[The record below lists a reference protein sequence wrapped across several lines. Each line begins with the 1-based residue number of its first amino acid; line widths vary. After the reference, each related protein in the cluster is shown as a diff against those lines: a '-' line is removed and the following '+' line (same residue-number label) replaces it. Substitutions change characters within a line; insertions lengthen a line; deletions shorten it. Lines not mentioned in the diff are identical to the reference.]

1 MIKKFNDFINEG
13 FWKDSIK
20 RAKRDVLR
28 LEDIDNTNLNELKT
42 SNFYLFDDTLFAD
55 DDLILKNEKKTNL
68 FNREQIQRL
77 LKIAKQDGWRLPTYD
92 EICNNLLDEN
102 GKLDSRV
109 YSETIIHHNPTG
121 GEIRIYDFNSVKT
134 ACILISFPRTDMLPV
149 PYWLE
154 DGEMYIGY
162 KGTKRKSID
171 IKISKEITDT
181 PKRIKL
187 IKQV

>member
-1 MIKKFNDFINEG
+1 MRKLSEINEG
-13 FWKDSIK
+13 LWKSSINK
-20 RAKRDVLR
+20 AKQNGLR
-28 LEDIDNTNLNELKT
+28 LEDIDDTNIDNLNP
-42 SNFYLFDDTLFAD
+42 SNFYLFDDMCFAD
-55 DDLILKNEKKTNL
+55 EDLILNDEKKIRL
-68 FNREQIQRL
+68 FNRVQMERL

-92 EICNNLLDEN
+92 EICKNLLDEK

-109 YSETIIHHNPTG
+109 YSETIIYRNPTG
-121 GEIRIYDFNSVKT
+121 GELRIYDFNSVKT
-134 ACILISFPRTDMLPV
+134 SCLLVSFPRTDMLPI

-171 IKISKEITDT
+171 IKVSKEITDT